1 MLEVSREGAMV
12 VNIGF
17 DIPALVVE
25 TKNIMNRLKKRIIRR
40 IKRSRFGICRFTKGF
55 LSKNR
60 VTTEYQLSQIYRAT

>member
-1 MLEVSREGAMV
+1 MSEVSSEGAMV

-17 DIPALVVE
+17 DIPAPVVE
-25 TKNIMNRLKKRIIRR
+25 TKKIMNRLKKRKVRR

-60 VTTEYQLSQIYRAT
+60 VTTVFQLSQIYRTT